1 MRKLARSD
9 LEVMVSEKSKKN
21 KLLYILKYLNEQT
34 DEEHSATSTDIIGYL
49 AEQGIK
55 ENRHTI
61 PLDIKTLQNF
71 GADIVCIKSTQNRYF
86 IASRKFELP
95 ELKLLIDAV
104 DSAKFITQKKS
115 RELIQKLTQLTSI
128 HYAGALKRHTYT
140 INRIKHT
147 NELIYY
153 TIDMIHEAVNHKR
166 QIEFQYYE
174 YTPAKKKTLKHN
186 GEIYRLSPYALVWND
201 DNYYVMGYSEK
212 HKKISKFRVDR
223 IVKLSVTEIKAV
235 SQPEDFDVGEYVRTV
250 FNMYDGD
257 EKTVELTC
265 NNDMMKI
272 IVDKFGESVET
283 NLLDSEHFKAVIHVS
298 ISPTFYGWLF
308 TFAGKISILAP
319 EDVKEEYLNLAKN
332 IK

>member
-1 MRKLARSD
+1 MARND
-9 LEVMVSEKSKKN
+9 LKVIGLERSKKN
-21 KLLYILKYLNEQT
+21 KLLYILKYLDEQT
-34 DEEHSATSTDIIGYL
+34 DEEHPASSTDIIRYL

-61 PLDIKTLQNF
+61 PLDIETLQNF

-115 RELIQKLTQLTSI
+115 CELIQKLTQLTSI

-174 YTPAKKKTLKHN
+174 YTSAKKKILKHN

-223 IVKLSVTEIKAV
+223 IVKLSIVEIKAV
-235 SQPEDFDVGEYVRTV
+235 SQPENFDVGEYVKTV